1 MKRKLITLFSL
12 VLVAA
17 VLASCLVGCSF
28 FQENDFRV
36 ANETY
41 VTVKHNGITLNISYN
56 EILDYCNSS
65 SRLYSYVNYYGLSV
79 AEALDLC
86 IQGKIQSTYL
96 LAEAMGD
103 LTNADKTSAARIA
116 ALYGQGKKDTAEQV
130 LTYAERAAAIF
141 AVNESIDSS
150 LESYIEELKEED
162 WTLAYNKIESN
173 KEVKEVVLTD
183 ATLTYLDKFFNAG
196 EGCLVGDEIN
206 KEKIVA
212 KVIYAD
218 GTESAE
224 YVVPTEGYSVEFDSA
239 ATSNY
244 SSRTEDKN
252 FTVCFTEV
260 LLDDEGE
267 EVETEHTYVYDYKLI
282 YPRTV
287 KTEAEE
293 ATDYSKVTIDEVKVN
308 RYASEAELATAL
320 NGAVPVKRDVQKEY
334 DELVKNGGE
343 GYKVEAYEKLLEN
356 LESGSRTMDY
366 IYKSQFETMANTAV
380 TEELYLKAET
390 AYGAKTEEVKDA
402 EIVKQFKYLYNNQ
415 KNTYNGNTTEENR
428 DKFVSTV
435 TSTGTGMDT
444 LYYRPEIIDLDEYF
458 FVKQVLFKFDTQVVE
473 FLETLR
479 GNDDEVKKAMAYF
492 MSTEK
497 TLASNPDYDA
507 EFECPLHA
515 LKEEGATC
523 SKSED
528 DAICPSVAFVES
540 EENIK
545 DVIARIEG
553 ELNTLYGANDYEGAK
568 DLFEKYLYTYC
579 DDAGSFNANWGYL
592 IAKEEANNSWV
603 KDFTK
608 LAKDLYAYKAVEGNA
623 FTADGTIG
631 VSYTYSLSGTASSDY
646 AGVSIMMI
654 SKTPFNGLADAELTF
669 ADDAQIIAYLKANF
683 NGEGISLYD
692 AIKDGLVQ
700 EARSLAY
707 SDYIKIVTQDIY
719 ERDEENN
726 KITLNKDYK
735 GIIEIKAKKIKKN
748 IYDLYVG

>member
-56 EILDYCNSS
+56 DLLDYCNSS

-86 IQGKIQSTYL
+86 LQGKIQSTYL

-116 ALYGQGKKDTAEQV
+116 ALYGQGKKNVAEDV

-150 LESYIEELKEED
+150 LETYVDELKAED
-162 WTLAYNKIESN
+162 WSLAYKKIEAN
-173 KEVKEVVLTD
+173 KAVKEVVLTD

-196 EGCLVGDEIN
+196 EGCLVGDELN
-206 KEKIVA
+206 EEKIVA
-212 KVIYAD
+212 KVIYED

-224 YVVPTEGYSVEFDSA
+224 YIVPAEGYSVAFTSE
-239 ATSNY
+239 ATENY

-252 FTVCFTEV
+252 FTICFTEV

-267 EVETEHTYVYDYKLI
+267 EVETEFTYVYDYKLV

-287 KTEAEE
+287 KAEAEE
-293 ATDYSKVTIDEVKVN
+293 ETDYSKVTIDEVKVN
-308 RYASEAELATAL
+308 RYASEAELSAAL
-320 NGAVPVKRDVQKEY
+320 NGAVPQKRDVQKEY

-356 LESGSRTMDY
+356 LESGSRTMEY
-366 IYKSQFETMANTAV
+366 IYKSQFETMANTAMM
-380 TEELYLKAET
+380 EELYLKAEST
-390 AYGAKTEEVKDA
+390 YGAKSEADVDA

-415 KNTYNGNTTEENR
+415 KNTYTGNTTEENR
-428 DKFVSTV
+428 DKFVSTL

-444 LYYRPEIIDLDEYF
+444 LYYRPEVIDLDEYF

-492 MSTEK
+492 MANEK
-497 TLASNPDYDA
+497 TLASNPDYDV

-515 LKEEGATC
+515 LNEEGATC
-523 SKSED
+523 AHAGEGM
-528 DAICPSVAFVES
+528 CPSVAFAES
-540 EENIK
+540 EEVIA
-545 DVIARIEG
+545 DVIDRMEG
-553 ELNTLYGANDYEGAK
+553 ELNTLYGANDYAGAK

-579 DDAGSFNANWGYL
+579 DDAGSFNADWGYL
-592 IAKEEANNSWV
+592 IAKEESNNSWV

-608 LAKDLYAYKAVEGNA
+608 LAKDLYGYKAVEGNA

-631 VSYTYSLSGTASSDY
+631 ISYTYSLSGTASSDY
-646 AGVSIMMI
+646 AGVSVMMI
-654 SKTPFNGLADAELTF
+654 SKTPFDGLADAELNF
-669 ADDAQIIAYLKANF
+669 ADDAQIIAYLKANV
-683 NGEGISLYD
+683 NGAGKTLYQALKESLVEEV
-692 AIKDGLVQ
+692 K
-700 EARSLAY
+700 SLAY
-707 SDYIKIVTQDIY
+707 SDYIKVVPQDIY